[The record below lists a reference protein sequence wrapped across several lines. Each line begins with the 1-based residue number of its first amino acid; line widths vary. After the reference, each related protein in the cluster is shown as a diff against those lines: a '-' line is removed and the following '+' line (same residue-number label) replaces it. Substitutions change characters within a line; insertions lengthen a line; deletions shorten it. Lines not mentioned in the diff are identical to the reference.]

1 MTASGSTSTRPRRRP
16 RLGAGTRRRPAP
28 RPRTTSRPGRSGGD
42 TEPRGQAASG
52 SSAPPAVGR
61 VPAPGKTTRMYQRIV
76 VPLDGSA
83 LAERALEQAAGLA
96 RLTGAPLHLV
106 QVVDVPVT
114 AGLAAEAAT
123 LAQALADEAAAAGAY
138 LDEARRRL
146 TGDGAVGEA
155 GAESFPASD
164 APARTAR
171 PAPALG
177 VGASAVTTE

>member
-1 MTASGSTSTRPRRRP
+1 
-16 RLGAGTRRRPAP
+16 
-28 RPRTTSRPGRSGGD
+28 
-42 TEPRGQAASG
+42 
-52 SSAPPAVGR
+52 
-61 VPAPGKTTRMYQRIV
+61 MYQRIV

-123 LAQALADEAAAAGAY
+123 LAQALVDEAAAAGAY

-146 TGDGAVGEA
+146 TGDEVVEEA
-155 GAESFPASD
+155 AAESFPASD

-177 VGASAVTTE
+177 VGASAVTTELRRGKVAPELLAAARPGDLFVMTPHARGGLARWFLGSVTEEVIRHAPVPVLLVPAAETATEDATAAQGR